1 MQSSN
6 SEIITSLYNEW
17 RRDIDSIFPGVK
29 HNSQNTLIVLKNKIV
44 LRDSV
49 QNFDN
54 LWGGVWDHRE

>member
-17 RRDIDSIFPGVK
+17 RRDTDIDSIFPGVK

-44 LRDSV
+44 LKTRV
-49 QNFDN
+49 
-54 LWGGVWDHRE
+54 GGTGSGRRGCVRW